1 MIEAVN
7 YELMEI
13 NIFSYIFKATNIRKI
28 TFFSCKSE
36 TKSTLLEIVVFTC
49 VYVRVCTSNPV
60 FFLGIAMSEPSKTVT
75 ARSRN

>member
-49 VYVRVCTSNPV
+49 VYVFVQATQ
-60 FFLGIAMSEPSKTVT
+60 FFLGDSNERTVKNSNST
-75 ARSRN
+75 K